1 MQKGK
6 PTAAEV
12 QPLSRQPLTAYHGLT
27 RGVCRTALLLMLAS
41 WLGGCDAAGTICS
54 RKPTICDGTFGSTY
68 LCASLPAAVCYQGT
82 RAAEGSQPVAGVR
95 KAVKAV
101 QGDRE
106 GGLAWVGGGGGGEH
120 AAHLPPSVN
129 LLPMDAPPPPLL
141 LRRPSRRS
149 LGNNHV
155 SGSVPSQLGR
165 LTNLRAL

>member
-6 PTAAEV
+6 HTEAEV
-12 QPLSRQPLTAYHGLT
+12 QPLSRRPRTTYHGLT

-54 RKPTICDGTFGSTY
+54 RKPTICDGTFGSTF

-106 GGLAWVGGGGGGEH
+106 GGLAWGEGGGGSTPRIYR
-120 AAHLPPSVN
+120 PP
-129 LLPMDAPPPPLL
+129 
-141 LRRPSRRS
+141 
-149 LGNNHV
+149 
-155 SGSVPSQLGR
+155 
-165 LTNLRAL
+165 